1 MQRCLASLEKQIFAD
16 FEVIFIDDC
25 STDNTYDFLRT
36 FCEQTKLNTHLIRM
50 EKNGGPGKAREAGVL
65 AAKGAYVTFMDS
77 DDWYEKCFLENI
89 YQKLSTDDYDMI
101 FRLLSEL

>member
-1 MQRCLASLEKQIFAD
+1 MHPFFSVIIPCYNSSNLMQRCLASLEKQIFAD

-50 EKNGGPGKAREAGVL
+50 EKNGGPGKAREAGVF
-65 AAKGAYVTFMDS
+65 AA
-77 DDWYEKCFLENI
+77 
-89 YQKLSTDDYDMI
+89 
-101 FRLLSEL
+101 